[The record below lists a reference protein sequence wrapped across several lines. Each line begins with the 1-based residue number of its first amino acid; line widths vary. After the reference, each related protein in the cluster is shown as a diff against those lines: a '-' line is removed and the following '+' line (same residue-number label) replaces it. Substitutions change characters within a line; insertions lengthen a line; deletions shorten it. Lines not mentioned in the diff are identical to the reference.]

1 MPTARELL
9 EQADAL
15 MRRNRQEAERAVR
28 GPGLAPGPP
37 SLREAPAARIDS
49 GPRSVSPAIVPA
61 AAVVAGAPAMAPVPA
76 PAPAFVPAAPVPPA
90 IVARAADDA
99 DIPLLD
105 EAVEGTS
112 PATDAD
118 GFPLLTD
125 AVDEIEVAAPPVD
138 EGEASDWLLPPPE
151 DESVLGPSPPS
162 VAIVPPALSD
172 AHASADPRSAIVVD
186 VESALTSPRPLAPEI
201 EDLTRASLAEFD
213 PDVTVRR
220 VAPDLGVPVAPPRPV
235 PPEIEDLAEAGL
247 ADLDTDVTWTRPIR
261 PAAVAGPSAAA
272 PQRESPASGTREPVD
287 ETPVA
292 EPPVMPSEA
301 DWDALAEEIRMQVLQ
316 RIDMFTDTGLRERLG
331 ERLKPIVDRASADLV
346 ATINQHVG
354 ELLRA
359 YVAEAIEREIDRWR
373 ASH

>member
-1 MPTARELL
+1 
-9 EQADAL
+9 
-15 MRRNRQEAERAVR
+15 
-28 GPGLAPGPP
+28 
-37 SLREAPAARIDS
+37 
-49 GPRSVSPAIVPA
+49 
-61 AAVVAGAPAMAPVPA
+61 MAPA
-76 PAPAFVPAAPVPPA
+76 PAPAFAPAAPVPAA
-90 IVARAADDA
+90 IVAREADDA

-247 ADLDTDVTWTRPIR
+247 ADLDPDVTWTRPIR
-261 PAAVAGPSAAA
+261 PAAAAGPSAAA
-272 PQRESPASGTREPVD
+272 RCASPPRSRRASPSTKPPWRRRPPCPRGPTGTRSPRKYGCRCCSGSTCSPTPACANGSASG
-287 ETPVA
+287 
-292 EPPVMPSEA
+292 
-301 DWDALAEEIRMQVLQ
+301 
-316 RIDMFTDTGLRERLG
+316 
-331 ERLKPIVDRASADLV
+331 
-346 ATINQHVG
+346 
-354 ELLRA
+354 
-359 YVAEAIEREIDRWR
+359 
-373 ASH
+373 

>member
-28 GPGLAPGPP
+28 GSGFGPGPP
-37 SLREAPAARIDS
+37 SPRELPAARIEP
-49 GPRSVSPAIVPA
+49 GPRSVSPAIVPV
-61 AAVVAGAPAMAPVPA
+61 AAVVAVAPATAPVPTPVVA
-76 PAPAFVPAAPVPPA
+76 PAAPLPAA
-90 IVARAADDA
+90 IVAREADDA

-105 EAVEGTS
+105 DAVEGTA
-112 PATDAD
+112 PATDAE

-138 EGEASDWLLPPPE
+138 EGEASDWLLPPAE
-151 DESVLGPSPPS
+151 DQSVLGPSPPS
-162 VAIVPPALSD
+162 VAIVPPALPD
-172 AHASADPRSAIVVD
+172 ARASADLRSSIVAD
-186 VESALTSPRPLAPEI
+186 VESALSAPRPLAPEI
-201 EDLTRASLAEFD
+201 EDLTRATDAEFD

-235 PPEIEDLAEAGL
+235 PPEIEDLAEASL
-247 ADLDTDVTWTRPIR
+247 ADLDPDVTWTRPIR
-261 PAAVAGPSAAA
+261 PAAVAGSSAAA
-272 PQRESPASGTREPVD
+272 PLREPPALGTRDPAD
-287 ETPVA
+287 EAPVA
-292 EPPVMPSEA
+292 AQPALPSGA

>member
-37 SLREAPAARIDS
+37 SLREAPAARIDA
-49 GPRSVSPAIVPA
+49 GPRSVSPAIAPA

-76 PAPAFVPAAPVPPA
+76 PAFVPAAPVPPA
-90 IVARAADDA
+90 IVAREADDA

-162 VAIVPPALSD
+162 VAIVPPALPD
-172 AHASADPRSAIVVD
+172 AQSSADLRTAVVVD
-186 VESALTSPRPLAPEI
+186 VESALSAPRPLAPEI
-201 EDLTRASLAEFD
+201 EDLSRAAFAEVD

-220 VAPDLGVPVAPPRPV
+220 AAPALGVPVAPPRPV
-235 PPEIEDLAEAGL
+235 PPEIEDLAEGSL
-247 ADLDTDVTWTRPIR
+247 ADLDPDVTWTRPIR
-261 PAAVAGPSAAA
+261 PAAAEPAAA
-272 PQRESPASGTREPVD
+272 ATLPEPPAFETREPVD
-287 ETPVA
+287 EAPVA
-292 EPPVMPSEA
+292 AQPALPSGA

-373 ASH
+373 SSH

>member
-28 GPGLAPGPP
+28 GPGIAPGPP
-37 SLREAPAARIDS
+37 SLREAPAARIEP

-76 PAPAFVPAAPVPPA
+76 PAQAFSPAAPVPAA
-90 IVARAADDA
+90 IVAREADDA

-162 VAIVPPALSD
+162 VAIVPPALPD
-172 AHASADPRSAIVVD
+172 AQASADLRSAIVAD
-186 VESALTSPRPLAPEI
+186 VESALSAPRPLAPEI
-201 EDLTRASLAEFD
+201 EDLTRATFAEFD

-220 VAPDLGVPVAPPRPV
+220 VAPDLGVPVAPPPV
-235 PPEIEDLAEAGL
+235 PPEIEDLAEVGL
-247 ADLDTDVTWTRPIR
+247 ADLDPDVTWTRPIR
-261 PAAVAGPSAAA
+261 PAAAAGPSAAA
-272 PQRESPASGTREPVD
+272 PLDEPPALGTREPVD
-287 ETPVA
+287 EPPVA
-292 EPPVMPSEA
+292 APPALPSGA